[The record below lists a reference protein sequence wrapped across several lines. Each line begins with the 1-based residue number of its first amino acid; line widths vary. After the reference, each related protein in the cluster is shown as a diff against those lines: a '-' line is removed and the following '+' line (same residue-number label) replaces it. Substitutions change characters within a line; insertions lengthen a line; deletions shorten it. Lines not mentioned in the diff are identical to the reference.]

1 MITMTIKEC
10 YKKLGSDFESVK
22 ARMMSERIIQ
32 KFSLKF
38 LDDKSYVNLLSA
50 YDGGRDDEAF
60 RFAHTLKGVAQNLG
74 FDRLYAS
81 SNKLTEA
88 LRNGKSEG
96 ADELLEEVKTDYA
109 FTVGIIKEFKEQN
122 GL

>member
-1 MITMTIKEC
+1 MTIKEF
-10 YKKLGSDFESVK
+10 YNKLGSDFENVK
-22 ARMMSERIIQ
+22 ARMMSERLIQ

-38 LDDKSYVNLLSA
+38 LDDKSYPDLLSA
-50 YDGGRDDEAF
+50 YDEGRDDDAF

-96 ADELLEEVKTDYA
+96 ADGLLEEVKSDYA
-109 FTVGIIKEFKEQN
+109 FTTGIIKEFKEQN